1 MFSGL
6 AQKAAL
12 KKIGLPS
19 DTFSQISNAF
29 NNDTSSSSPPPRQTN
44 KLRKSPPDPN
54 SNSNSN
60 NTSSNKSWFSVSSLP
75 LTVQPW
81 LSPPPPPVSVSK
93 PPRIGDVAPVDPDR
107 LLSSQLGP
115 SEGNR
120 KTIVV
125 FLRCVG
131 CAFAQQTF
139 VELRTLSIKHR
150 DLVFLAISHSSPAA
164 TEKWVSLIGG
174 KGNVKLVY
182 DPKRTIYASWG
193 LGTGGW
199 GYLLNVNTQVNGFK
213 TKGWLGTTV
222 AASVERTEGFSF
234 MKKQGQGQQGG
245 VEEGMKMGNKWQ
257 EAGGWAVD
265 GKGRVV
271 WGGKLGRADE
281 SLGLE
286 EGVKLLKL

>member
-29 NNDTSSSSPPPRQTN
+29 SNDTSSSPQPSRQPN

-54 SNSNSN
+54 
-60 NTSSNKSWFSVSSLP
+60 NTDNKSWFSVSSLP

-81 LSPPPPPVSVSK
+81 LSPPPPPVPVSK
-93 PPRIGDVAPVDPDR
+93 PPRIGDLAPTDPDR
-107 LLSSQLGP
+107 ILSPQLGP
-115 SEGNR
+115 SGGNR

-139 VELRTLSIKHR
+139 TDLRNLSLKHR
-150 DLVFLAISHSSPAA
+150 DIAFLAVSHSSPAA

-174 KGNVKLVY
+174 KGNVKIVY
-182 DPKRTIYASWG
+182 DPQRKIYASWG
-193 LGTGGW
+193 MGTGGW

-222 AASVERTEGFSF
+222 AASVERTEGFSS
-234 MKKQGQGQQGG
+234 MKRLGQGE

-265 GKGRVV
+265 GRGRVV
-271 WGGKLGRADE
+271 WGGKLAKADE

-286 EGVKLLKL
+286 EGVSLLKL

>member
-29 NNDTSSSSPPPRQTN
+29 NGDTSPRPPPNKLKKSPPTNNNPNDTSN
-44 KLRKSPPDPN
+44 NDN
-54 SNSNSN
+54 S
-60 NTSSNKSWFSVSSLP
+60 KSWFSVSSLP

-81 LSPPPPPVSVSK
+81 FSPPPPPIPVST
-93 PPRIGDVAPVDPDR
+93 PPKIGDLAPTDPDR
-107 LLSSQLGP
+107 VLSSQLG
-115 SEGNR
+115 SSGGNR

-139 VELRTLSIKHR
+139 TDLRALSLQHR
-150 DLVFLAISHSSPAA
+150 DLSFIAISHSSPAA
-164 TEKWVSLIGG
+164 TEKWISLIGG
-174 KGNVKLVY
+174 KGSNIKLVY
-182 DPKRTIYASWG
+182 DPSRKIYASWG

-199 GYLLNVNTQVNGFK
+199 GYVLNVGTQVNGFK
-213 TKGWLGTTV
+213 TKGWLGGKV
-222 AASVERTEGFSF
+222 AESVERTEGFSSVRRQE
-234 MKKQGQGQQGG
+234 KGEG

-257 EAGGWAVD
+257 EAGG
-265 GKGRVV
+265 RM
-271 WGGKLGRADE
+271 R
-281 SLGLE
+281 
-286 EGVKLLKL
+286 